1 MNVSST
7 WQTSE
12 LRNGV
17 SLPTRSRSSATSRPG
32 QEGKLD
38 EIAWAKKVHVYEHI
52 SRAEAK
58 KRGIPMMPIRWVL
71 VDKGD
76 PGRPINRCR
85 PVGKE
90 LKAKNKETLLA
101 QEVFQCD
108 DALGDDECSP
118 EHAGEQRGAEQ
129 QQSR

>member
-1 MNVSST
+1 MDLKFGGPIPDLSST
-7 WQTSE
+7 FQTSK
-12 LRNGV
+12 LRKGV
-17 SLPTRSRSSATSRPG
+17 SIATRSRSSATSRPD

-38 EIAWAKKVHVYEHI
+38 EIAWAKKVHVYDHL

-58 KRGIPMMPIRWVL
+58 KRGIPTVPIRLVL
-71 VDKGD
+71 VDKGG

-101 QEVFQCD
+101 QEVF
-108 DALGDDECSP
+108 SV
-118 EHAGEQRGAEQ
+118 R
-129 QQSR
+129 